1 MEASM
6 FKKSIAVAALCAV
19 ASSGCA
25 TIFNKKTVDIR
36 ADPGVTVDGQSGSMT
51 VSQQE
56 DHHVMYSDGRSCTL
70 ESGVSVAYVVLDIFL
85 TGPIGLIIDGVT
97 GNWKVAKATCDGVYA
112 D

>member
-1 MEASM
+1 M
-6 FKKSIAVAALCAV
+6 FQKSIAVAVLCAV

-25 TIFNKKTVDIR
+25 TIFNKKTVDVK
-36 ADPGVTVDGQSGSMT
+36 ADPGITVDGQTGSMT

-56 DHHVMYSDGRSCTL
+56 DHQVGYPDGRTCTL
-70 ESGVSVAYVVLDIFL
+70 ESGVSVAYIVLDIFL

-97 GNWKVAKATCDGVYA
+97 GNWKVTKGTCDGVYA